1 MKLRNI
7 IISLSIF
14 LLTGCLCGCTDWLDY
29 KPKDKQSEEQQFST
43 KDGFYAAVNG
53 IYNRMAGNSL
63 YGK

>member
-29 KPKDKQSEEQQFST
+29 KPLDKQSVEQLFST
-43 KDGFYAAVNG
+43 KDGLYAAVYG
-53 IYNRMAGNSL
+53 IYYRMAVN
-63 YGK
+63 